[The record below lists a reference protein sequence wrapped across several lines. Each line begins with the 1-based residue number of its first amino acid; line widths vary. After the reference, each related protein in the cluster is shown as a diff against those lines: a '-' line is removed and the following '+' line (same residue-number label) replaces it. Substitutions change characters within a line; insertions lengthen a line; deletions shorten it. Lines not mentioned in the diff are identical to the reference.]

1 MIENKPCPF
10 CGGTDI
16 DPSFSRCYAKGDK
29 TQPIVAAGCSDCG
42 AVGPD
47 VRVPDH
53 STGYA
58 KAMAKWNARGIPQPV
73 VPALPTMQKAFVTAE
88 SGYGKYCLVFKF
100 RTLGDLQAAHKE
112 WVTQPAAQP
121 AADQRCMNP
130 RLWTKEM
137 SDAWHSNIP
146 DLQKAF
152 DALLSAGKETTE

>member
-1 MIENKPCPF
+1 
-10 CGGTDI
+10 
-16 DPSFSRCYAKGDK
+16 
-29 TQPIVAAGCSDCG
+29 
-42 AVGPD
+42 
-47 VRVPDH
+47 
-53 STGYA
+53 
-58 KAMAKWNARGIPQPV
+58 
-73 VPALPTMQKAFVTAE
+73 MQKAFVTAE

-152 DALLSAGKETTE
+152 DALLSAGKETHYRKAVNVEAEIYPNSVDDMPAGKAGE